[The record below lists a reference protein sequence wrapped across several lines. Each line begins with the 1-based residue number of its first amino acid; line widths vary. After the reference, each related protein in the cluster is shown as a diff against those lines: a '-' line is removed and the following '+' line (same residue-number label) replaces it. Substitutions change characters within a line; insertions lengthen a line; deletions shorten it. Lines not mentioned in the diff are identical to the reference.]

1 MSQKTFII
9 AADTSGSMSENSKDL
24 LLRHLCEYVLQR
36 SRYTQDLQE
45 YQLQFLSWAQ
55 STQPVYPQE
64 NGRIPLPSP
73 SGRRQ
78 EQALISYV
86 QQAGINRS
94 SGARI
99 LLLTDEAVPPDS
111 DLQLFLKENGLPAVQ
126 IIVGAETPAFRPHY
140 GHLSI
145 WPAEDIGTAVT
156 ELLIQS
162 LLPMSLPG
170 NLEVLMS
177 TTCSLTAEDE
187 EDEEDEW

>member
-55 STQPVYPQE
+55 STQPVEPQE
-64 NGRIPLPSP
+64 NGSISLPSP

-86 QQAGINRS
+86 QQAGLNCG
-94 SGARI
+94 SGARM
-99 LLLTDEAVPPDS
+99 LLLTDEAVPRDS
-111 DLQLFLKENGLPAVQ
+111 ELRLFLKENGIPAVQ
-126 IIVGAETPAFRPHY
+126 IIVGAETPEFKPNH
-140 GHLSI
+140 GHFST

-162 LLPMSLPG
+162 LLPVSLPG
-170 NLEVLMS
+170 NLEELQPA
-177 TTCSLTAEDE
+177 TCPPTPA
-187 EDEEDEW
+187 DEEDEW